1 MMEQDW
7 LWDSDAFISAT
18 NGRPVGDLPEG
29 ITGISIDTRTLQPG
43 EAYFAIK
50 GERMDGHDF
59 VSAAMKAGAGLA
71 VVAEEKLV
79 ALGGIKLP
87 LVVVRDVL
95 GAMRRLGEA
104 ARARSRAQIIAV
116 TGSVGK
122 TTTKEMMRTVLSASG
137 KVHASAASFNNHWG
151 VPLTLARMP
160 DDTRFGI
167 FEIGMNHPDE
177 IRPLVK
183 MVRPH
188 VAMINNVA
196 AAHLGA
202 FKSIDEIAHAKCEI
216 FEGVVPGGYGLINR
230 DDERYSLQKKLA
242 EQAGIEHLLSF
253 GEKRGADFKLKSLEE
268 TAQGSRFVAVIN
280 RKEFDVTV
288 NAPGRHLV
296 QNALAVLGVASLCG
310 ADMEKSVEAFKQ
322 IVPEKGRG
330 RRHRLKARD
339 GGFLL
344 IDESYNANTAS
355 MAAALRVAGMAEK
368 GAKGRR
374 IAVLGDMRE
383 LGSNSERLHRSLAGP
398 ISENGI
404 DLVYTV
410 GEEIAVLGAELGPG
424 VHAGHYADRDAVMPV
439 LAKSL
444 RAGDVIMLKAS
455 NGLGFAKLV
464 DMLRENF
471 PEVEDALGTQTG
483 RKGKAGN

>member
-1 MMEQDW
+1 M
-7 LWDSDAFISAT
+7 
-18 NGRPVGDLPEG
+18 
-29 ITGISIDTRTLQPG
+29 
-43 EAYFAIK
+43 
-50 GERMDGHDF
+50 
-59 VSAAMKAGAGLA
+59 
-71 VVAEEKLV
+71 
-79 ALGGIKLP
+79 
-87 LVVVRDVL
+87 
-95 GAMRRLGEA
+95 
-104 ARARSRAQIIAV
+104 
-116 TGSVGK
+116 
-122 TTTKEMMRTVLSASG
+122 
-137 KVHASAASFNNHWG
+137 
-151 VPLTLARMP
+151 
-160 DDTRFGI
+160 
-167 FEIGMNHPDE
+167 
-177 IRPLVK
+177 
-183 MVRPH
+183 
-188 VAMINNVA
+188 
-196 AAHLGA
+196 
-202 FKSIDEIAHAKCEI
+202 
-216 FEGVVPGGYGLINR
+216 
-230 DDERYSLQKKLA
+230 
-242 EQAGIEHLLSF
+242 
-253 GEKRGADFKLKSLEE
+253 
-268 TAQGSRFVAVIN
+268 AVIN